1 MVSQHAQIHL
11 IYETTSE
18 AGEKIMQIDSHQHFW
33 QYSSADYSWITDE
46 LAPLQNDFMPADL
59 ASQMESVKIS
69 GTIAVQARQQQTET
83 DFLLQLANSYDWIK
97 GVVGWID
104 LRSKDVMNSL
114 EKYADQ
120 AKCRGFRHILQ
131 DEPNDNFM
139 LGSDFVH
146 GIGQLQQFDFTYDL
160 LIFPRQ
166 LKASTDLARQFPEQ
180 PFVVDHIAKPLIADR
195 TLEPWATDIRK
206 LAECQNVC
214 CKVSGMVTEA
224 KWNQWQ
230 PEDFTPYLDLV
241 FDCFGPGR
249 ILFGSDWPVCTLSG
263 SYRAIYDLVSNYI
276 RRFSTAEQEAIM
288 GRNAAEFYRL

>member
-1 MVSQHAQIHL
+1 MR
-11 IYETTSE
+11 
-18 AGEKIMQIDSHQHFW
+18 IDSHQHFW
-33 QYSSADYSWITDE
+33 QYSSAQYGWITAE
-46 LAPLQNDFMPADL
+46 LAPLQNDFMPDDL
-59 ASQMESVKIS
+59 ASLMESVKIS

-104 LRSKDVMNSL
+104 LRSKNVRKSL

-120 AKCRGFRHILQ
+120 TKCCGFRHVLQ
-131 DEPNDNFM
+131 DEPHDDFM

-146 GIGQLQQFDFTYDL
+146 GIGQLRQFDFTYDL

-166 LKASTDLARQFPEQ
+166 LKASIDLARQFPEQ

-195 TLEPWATDIRK
+195 TLEPWATEIRK
-206 LAECQNVC
+206 LAECENVC

-224 KWNQWQ
+224 KWNQWH
-230 PEDFTPYLDLV
+230 PEDFTPYLDII
-241 FDCFGPGR
+241 FDCFGPRR

-276 RRFSTAEQEAIM
+276 KTFSTAEQEAIM
-288 GRNAAEFYRL
+288 GRNAVEFYRL